1 MPACGRTP
9 STRRSTGTMSS
20 GADPWSIDYFAPPT
34 PHVPAPS
41 RKAPAPKPVPDPE
54 ALFSLQ
60 RHALQIL
67 NEIENL
73 DGKVK
78 DPRALERLRQAAD
91 NNYRVIRRYL
101 AENVAPG
108 QGDFSA

>member
-1 MPACGRTP
+1 M
-9 STRRSTGTMSS
+9 

-41 RKAPAPKPVPDPE
+41 RKAPTPKPVPDSE
-54 ALFSLQ
+54 RLFTVQ

-73 DGKVK
+73 GEVK
-78 DPRALERLRQAAD
+78 DKRALERLRQAAER
-91 NNYRVIRRYL
+91 NYRVIRTYL
-101 AENVAPG
+101 QENVAPG

>member
-1 MPACGRTP
+1 
-9 STRRSTGTMSS
+9 MSS
-20 GADPWSIDYFAPPT
+20 MADPWSIGDYWNVSV
-34 PHVPAPS
+34 PHVHAPS
-41 RKAPAPKPVPDPE
+41 PKTKAPKPVPDPE

-73 DGKVK
+73 GEVK
-78 DPRALERLRQAAD
+78 DKRALERLRQASE

-108 QGDFSA
+108 QGDFGA

>member
-1 MPACGRTP
+1 
-9 STRRSTGTMSS
+9 MSS
-20 GADPWSIDYFAPPT
+20 MADPWSINDYWNVNV
-34 PHVPAPS
+34 PHVHAPS
-41 RKAPAPKPVPDPE
+41 PKTRTPKPVPDPE

-73 DGKVK
+73 HGHVK
-78 DPRALERLRQAAD
+78 DPRALHRLEQAAE